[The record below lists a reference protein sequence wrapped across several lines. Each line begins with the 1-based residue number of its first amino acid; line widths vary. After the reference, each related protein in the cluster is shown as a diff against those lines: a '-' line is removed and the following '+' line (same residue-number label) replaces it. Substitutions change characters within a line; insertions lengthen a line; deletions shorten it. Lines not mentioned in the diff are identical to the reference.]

1 MKKYLVGIL
10 LASML
15 VVVPFVSSAVTISEL
30 DAKISRLE
38 VQISQIQD
46 QISKLLGGS
55 TDPNSWSARIDSIDF
70 SASSRKILVPGGW
83 VKLRGMRLTDKV
95 TIVGTNYPPLQVK
108 VSDSDRRVDFKLD
121 PRMAI
126 GSYEAYVTGANGKIS
141 NKIALNL
148 TGEPVVDLVEPAPGA
163 TVAPGSWIKLRGQ
176 RLTTNVNWFHPSV
189 CSVGGDGACAPGPK
203 ANQYPVLEAKL
214 SDNNT
219 RLDFKVD
226 PRELPGQY
234 EIEIINSWG
243 QSNRFPFTI
252 VSGDGTIPAPEV
264 APRISAIS
272 GGQYPGGWVK
282 LSGMRLTTDVRITRA
297 DGTGANVYVPLQ
309 IKDTNGDGTRIDF
322 KLDPAMPVAS
332 NYYINVYSKT
342 GMKSQT
348 LRFPVSAKP
357 ATSASVSQIAN
368 ILSSLSAV
376 LGQMKDE

>member
-1 MKKYLVGIL
+1 MKKYIFGIA
-10 LASML
+10 LASLL
-15 VVVPFVSSAVTISEL
+15 VIPFVSSAITMSEL
-30 DAKISRLE
+30 DAKITQLE
-38 VQISQIQD
+38 VEIAQIKD
-46 QISKLLGGS
+46 QISKLAGGS
-55 TDPNSWSARIDSIDF
+55 LDPETWSARIDSIDF
-70 SASSRKILVPGGW
+70 SASSRRILVPGGW

-163 TVAPGSWIKLRGQ
+163 TVAPGAWVKLRGQ
-176 RLTTNVNWFHPSV
+176 RLATNVNWFHPSV
-189 CSVGGDGACAPGPK
+189 CSVGGSGTCTLGAK
-203 ANQYPVLEAKL
+203 ANQYPVLGAKL

-234 EIEIINSWG
+234 EIEVINSWG
-243 QSNRFPFTI
+243 QSNRFPFT
-252 VSGDGTIPAPEV
+252 VVAGSSTTPAPAEV
-264 APRISAIS
+264 APRINSIS

-282 LSGMRLTTDVRITRA
+282 LSGMRLTTDVKITKA
-297 DGTGANVYVPLQ
+297 DGTGTTIYVPLQ

-322 KLDPAMPVAS
+322 KLDPAMPVGA
-332 NYYINVYSKT
+332 YYINVYSKT
-342 GMKSQT
+342 DKKSPT
-348 LRFPVSAKP
+348 LSFPVRARP
-357 ATSASVSQIAN
+357 VVSASVSQIAN
-368 ILSSLSAV
+368 VLSSLSSI
-376 LGQMKDE
+376 LSQMKDE